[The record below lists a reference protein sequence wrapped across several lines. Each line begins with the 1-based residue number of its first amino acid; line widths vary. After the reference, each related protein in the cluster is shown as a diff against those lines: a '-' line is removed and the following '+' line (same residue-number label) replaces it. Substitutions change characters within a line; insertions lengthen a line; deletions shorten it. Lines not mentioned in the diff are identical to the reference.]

1 MMIKVIDEL
10 TIHEDI
16 AAAKRTMIMN
26 TKYSNTSNHE
36 PFVRGPHFRFF
47 IVSLIAAFIL
57 AIVVIVGLLG
67 IFSLLFHR

>member
-1 MMIKVIDEL
+1 MMIKVIDDL
-10 TIHEDI
+10 KVHDDI
-16 AAAKRTMIMN
+16 GAINEQTLMKS
-26 TKYSNTSNHE
+26 KYSTTSDHR

-67 IFSLLFHR
+67 IFSLMLQR